1 MAFVNAKNNKGY
13 IALMAAAQE
22 GQTETVQAL
31 LAKGADVNTKNKRGC
46 TALMLAK
53 KRGITSSFAFSRKQ
67 GRTNEGT
74 SIYCVFR
81 LKKESLDNSILL

>member
-31 LAKGADVNTKNKRGC
+31 LAKGADVNTKNKRG
-46 TALMLAK
+46 
-53 KRGITSSFAFSRKQ
+53 ITSSFAFSRKQ